1 MAYDIPF
8 VSDYM
13 RSMGVGGAY
22 PKVTV
27 DVRHRFL
34 MILHLCCSLS
44 LVLQLRIEASKHVTN
59 LWVFAHAHAM
69 LIRLSFTTIT
79 HA

>member
-13 RSMGVGGAY
+13 RSMGVAGAY

-27 DVRHRFL
+27 DGQHRL
-34 MILHLCCSLS
+34 LG
-44 LVLQLRIEASKHVTN
+44 V
-59 LWVFAHAHAM
+59 
-69 LIRLSFTTIT
+69 
-79 HA
+79 